1 MESYICDNIL
11 VIKKQGSETCF
22 NFFFIYILILNKYWV
37 TVCGWVVLVKIK

>member
-22 NFFFIYILILNKYWV
+22 NFFLYIYFNFK
-37 TVCGWVVLVKIK
+37 